1 MPRTKLLVIED
12 NADVA
17 GILADYFDAQGAD
30 VDFATNGE
38 LGYQLAIKES
48 FDVIILD
55 VMLPKMD
62 GLTLAKKLRE
72 VGCATPIIML
82 TALDDKNDLL
92 SGFSSGADD
101 YLAKPFDLDVLN
113 ARVTALL
120 NRHRGNVAISSLR
133 YGPLE
138 LNTAEHQLYRSGHKI
153 ALTPIGYQILQIL
166 IKRAPNLVKREEI
179 IDELWGDT
187 PPSNDIL
194 RSHMYQLRSQVDK
207 PFDAPILV
215 TIPKIGFKLE
225 LQD

>member
-1 MPRTKLLVIED
+1 MARAKLLVIED

-38 LGYQLAIKES
+38 LGYQLAINEY

-55 VMLPKMD
+55 IMLPKMD
-62 GLTLAKKLRE
+62 GLTLARKLRE
-72 VGCATPIIML
+72 TGCATPIIML
-82 TALDDKNDLL
+82 TALDDKKDLL

-120 NRHRGNVAISSLR
+120 NRHKGNVALCTLH
-133 YGPLE
+133 YGPLK
-138 LNTAEHQLYRSGHKI
+138 LNTAEHQFYRSGHKI
-153 ALTPIGYQILQIL
+153 ALTPIGFQILHML

-179 IDELWGDT
+179 IDQLWGDA

-194 RSHMYQLRSQVDK
+194 RSHMYQLRSQLDK
-207 PFDAPILV
+207 PFDTQILV
-215 TIPKIGFKLE
+215 TIPKVGFKLE
-225 LQD
+225 QHD